1 MDEAGHLVEEAVAP
15 SSEKEGKRLR
25 DMTKEERQEYLAAQK
40 LANKDKLE
48 KLKEEKTSRELDP
61 EAQRKA
67 NLEEKR
73 KALAIKREQM
83 RNK

>member
-1 MDEAGHLVEEAVAP
+1 MLLKKD
-15 SSEKEGKRLR
+15 KEGASADTDDPCEL
-25 DMTKEERQEYLAAQK
+25 
-40 LANKDKLE
+40 LE